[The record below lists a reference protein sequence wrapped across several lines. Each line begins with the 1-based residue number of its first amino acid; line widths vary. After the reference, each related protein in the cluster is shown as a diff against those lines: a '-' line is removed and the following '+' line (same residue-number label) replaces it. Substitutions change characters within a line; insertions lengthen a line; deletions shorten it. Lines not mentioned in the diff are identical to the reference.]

1 MIGRKW
7 KLRKRIRDVVF
18 STSELWLN
26 LFQNVVFAN
35 IYDFCFPCGKSHH
48 NLLNSLCPGFLI
60 WGVKAKHHCIA
71 IPVLSPSSACPPP
84 SSSCLLLDQ
93 SVSGPGPPAC
103 QLHFLTLSWQRCC
116 VVGTVINCL
125 TRKRKTL
132 REVKWFV
139 QSRIAMLVETE
150 LVSPWLQSQP
160 HPNHWSTLP
169 CQEDMILKVWKKSSG
184 KSYSLFFWNHFSHN
198 ANGAYA
204 VSLSTQFNLAI
215 KFKLFLVT
223 ISAFWDPNNL
233 GICTSVQTMKHLH
246 LVFFCYFPFTKR
258 LKMIKTTFFSWNLKK
273 KFPFSSSFSFSFT
286 NHNK

>member
-1 MIGRKW
+1 MLWVLDLGSESKAPPHRHPRLVTFIS
-7 KLRKRIRDVVF
+7 L
-18 STSELWLN
+18 STS
-26 LFQNVVFAN
+26 
-35 IYDFCFPCGKSHH
+35 
-48 NLLNSLCPGFLI
+48 
-60 WGVKAKHHCIA
+60 
-71 IPVLSPSSACPPP
+71 
-84 SSSCLLLDQ
+84 
-93 SVSGPGPPAC
+93 PPAPAIC
-103 QLHFLTLSWQRCC
+103 WIRVCRALGHLLVNCIFLLFLGKRRC

-139 QSRIAMLVETE
+139 QSRIAVLVETE
-150 LVSPWLQSQP
+150 LVSLWLQSQP

-169 CQEDMILKVWKKSSG
+169 CQEDMILKVWKKSSS
-184 KSYSLFFWNHFSHN
+184 KSYSLFFWNHFSHR

-233 GICTSVQTMKHLH
+233 GICTSVQTVKHLH

-258 LKMIKTTFFSWNLKK
+258 LKMIKTTFFSWN
-273 KFPFSSSFSFSFT
+273 
-286 NHNK
+286 